1 MSRDLFWPGVGYCA
15 RSKDFLMNNE
25 NSHLIN
31 DLSNPAGDT
40 HLLDS
45 YSQTVVNVVKSVSKS
60 VVNIKVKRPHQ
71 PAMQS
76 GMGQQPYMTG
86 SGFVI
91 EKNGIILTNHHVV
104 HQAEEIVVMF
114 PEGNEL
120 KGTVIGAD
128 PATDL
133 AMLKVEIEGLEPL
146 LFANSDHLQAGQ
158 IAIAIGN
165 PLGFQY
171 TVTTGVVSAMGRT
184 LRSQSG
190 RLIDDVIQTDAAIN
204 PGSSGGPLLDSNGR
218 VIGVNTAI
226 IKQAQGICFAV
237 SSNIARYITTQ
248 LLEKGKIKRAYLG
261 IVGQTIRLPNDLMLR
276 HKLTRQTGVYV
287 ADIDNKTL
295 ADNRQLLK
303 GDIIVEI
310 NGHPVASIDDIHK
323 QLTDSCIGKNIGLKI
338 IRKGQLG
345 GIKTTPVE
353 MP

>member
-1 MSRDLFWPGVGYCA
+1 
-15 RSKDFLMNNE
+15 MNNE
-25 NSHLIN
+25 NNHALNNI
-31 DLSNPAGDT
+31 SNPAKDSN
-40 HLLDS
+40 LLDS

-60 VVNIKVKRPHQ
+60 VVNIKVKRSQQ
-71 PAMQS
+71 PAMHP
-76 GMGQQPYMTG
+76 GAGQQPYMTG

-91 EKNGIILTNHHVV
+91 DKNGIILTNHHVV
-104 HQAEEIVVMF
+104 HQAIEIMVMF
-114 PEGNEL
+114 PEGNEVI
-120 KGTVIGAD
+120 GTVIGAD

-133 AMLKVEIEGLEPL
+133 AMLKVEVEGLEPL
-146 LFANSDHLQAGQ
+146 QFANSDDLQAGQ

-204 PGSSGGPLLDSNGR
+204 PGSSGGPLLNCNGK

-261 IVGQTIRLPNDLMLR
+261 IVGQTIRLSNDLISR
-276 HKLTRQTGVYV
+276 YKLTRQTGVYV
-287 ADIDNKTL
+287 ADIDSKTS
-295 ADNRQLLK
+295 ADNRQLMK
-303 GDIIVEI
+303 GDIIIELNAQPIV
-310 NGHPVASIDDIHK
+310 SIDDIHK
-323 QLTDSCIGKNIGLKI
+323 QLTESCIGKNIGLKI
-338 IRKGQLG
+338 IRKGQLDY
-345 GIKTTPVE
+345 IKTTPVE